1 VVALFLLA
9 AVVAPFLEELVFRG
23 GMIAALSPKF
33 GVFWAAAVTSIVFTG
48 CHAEETWAYHPGLL
62 VILVIAVL
70 LAWLRLKYRSIR
82 PGILLHVMFNGISV
96 LALAF
101 SH

>member
-1 VVALFLLA
+1 
-9 AVVAPFLEELVFRG
+9 
-23 GMIAALSPKF
+23 
-33 GVFWAAAVTSIVFTG
+33 
-48 CHAEETWAYHPGLL
+48 
-62 VILVIAVL
+62 VIAVL